1 MGVCGAV
8 GGDGGGI
15 EKVSDIMSVSAGE
28 RTGAGPDAAWGLD
41 RGRREEVDRRGSRV
55 GVETRREREGE
66 VDGRT

>member
-28 RTGAGPDAAWGLD
+28 RTGAGPDAACG
-41 RGRREEVDRRGSRV
+41 RGVCVLSLIHI
-55 GVETRREREGE
+55 
-66 VDGRT
+66 